1 MKQKLNCRKLTRG
14 RVSNVQYVRSE
25 PEFTLVG
32 EYITKKG
39 HTKNRYKRNPNSVVI
54 KQIKL

>member
-25 PEFTLVG
+25 PEFTLVS
-32 EYITKKG
+32 EYKTKKG
-39 HTKNRYKRNPNSVVI
+39 HTKNRYKKNPNSVVI

>member
-14 RVSNVQYVRSE
+14 RINNVQYVRSE
-25 PEFTLVG
+25 PEFVLVG
-32 EYITKKG
+32 EYETKSG
-39 HTKNRYKRNPNSVVI
+39 DVKNRYKRNPKSVII